1 MYEYDEEG
9 NLLPLDFSN
18 PSYDFRSDLDY
29 EDYDYDE

>member
-9 NLLPLDFSN
+9 NLLPLDFSDN
-18 PSYDFRSDLDY
+18 DYSFRSDLDY